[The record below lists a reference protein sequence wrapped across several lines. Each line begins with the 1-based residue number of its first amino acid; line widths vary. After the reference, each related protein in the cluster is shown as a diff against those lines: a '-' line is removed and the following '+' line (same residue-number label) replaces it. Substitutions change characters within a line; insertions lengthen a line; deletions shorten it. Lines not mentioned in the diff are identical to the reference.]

1 MRKGL
6 PGLDSGC
13 MKTVRLLPVAAAFAA
28 SLLVAA
34 PGWAVAGTQDAAT
47 PPAAAVAARAEDG
60 PATAGFVRDDS
71 SPLLLAAQTAPAKPA
86 AQAAPEPPA
95 SQAAQGR
102 DDVEALAAQRAAAQD
117 AQASAAQGAQ
127 ASAGQDAQAS
137 GPKKKSIRLFDTV
150 EFRGVLKNMPKWQ
163 RVVAAEQR
171 SRTFDGDLS
180 GVMRPASVY
189 KQWQELVERVKNASD
204 MEKAKAVTAFF
215 NRWPYKT
222 DQAVYKVADYWAT
235 PKEFLL
241 NSGDC
246 EDYAITKFYALMKL
260 GVDPENMRVVA
271 LMDTIRNLAH
281 AVLVIYIGDDAYVL
295 DNLTT
300 LVLSHERYQHYA
312 PQYSINEVYR
322 WAHVRPKKK

>member
-13 MKTVRLLPVAAAFAA
+13 MKTVRLLPVVAAFAA

-34 PGWAVAGTQDAAT
+34 PGWAVAGEQEAAT
-47 PPAAAVAARAEDG
+47 PPVAVAGARAEDG
-60 PATAGFVRDDS
+60 PATAGFVRDDH
-71 SPLLLAAQTAPAKPA
+71 SPMLLAAQAKPQAQAAQASPA
-86 AQAAPEPPA
+86 AQATPAPPA
-95 SQAAQGR
+95 SQAAQGQG
-102 DDVEALAAQRAAAQD
+102 DVEALAAQRAAAQD
-117 AQASAAQGAQ
+117 AQASAAQ
-127 ASAGQDAQAS
+127 DAQAP
-137 GPKKKSIRLFDTV
+137 GPKKTSIRLFDTV

-180 GVMRPASVY
+180 TVMRPASVY

-222 DQAVYKVADYWAT
+222 DQAVYKVSDYWAT

-281 AVLVIYIGDDAYVL
+281 AVLVIYIDDDAYVL

-300 LVLSHERYQHYA
+300 LVLSHARYQHYA

>member
-1 MRKGL
+1 MQRRL
-6 PGLDSGC
+6 PGHDSGC
-13 MKTVRLLPVAAAFAA
+13 AGTARLLPVLAVLWI
-28 SLLVAA
+28 SLLVLVPGPAAAAMYGAA
-34 PGWAVAGTQDAAT
+34 PGEDAR
-47 PPAAAVAARAEDG
+47 AAA
-60 PATAGFVRDDS
+60 AGFVRDADPS
-71 SPLLLAAQTAPAKPA
+71 LLLAARSPQSNPARAAEPPADVEKLAADRAA
-86 AQAAPEPPA
+86 AQAAQSGA
-95 SQAAQGR
+95 SSEG
-102 DDVEALAAQRAAAQD
+102 
-117 AQASAAQGAQ
+117 
-127 ASAGQDAQAS
+127 
-137 GPKKKSIRLFDTV
+137 KKSAIRLFNTV
-150 EFRGVLKNMPKWQ
+150 EFRGALKNMPKWQ
-163 RVVAAEQR
+163 RVVAAEQK

-180 GVMRPASVY
+180 KLMRPASVH
-189 KQWQELVERVKNASD
+189 KQWLELVERVRNESD
-204 MEKAKAVTAFF
+204 LEKAKAVTAFF

-235 PKEFLL
+235 PKEFML

-281 AVLVIYIGDDAYVL
+281 AVLVIYTNDDAYVL

-300 LVLSHERYQHYA
+300 MVLTHKRYQHYA